1 MRGNH
6 RLIGKNIIRSFADQA
21 LCCDYMIKN
30 YKTLENKVYTVPADL
45 DKRVARLKLEAMGV
59 KIDKLTPEQEEYLAS
74 WNEGT

>member
-1 MRGNH
+1 
-6 RLIGKNIIRSFADQA
+6 
-21 LCCDYMIKN
+21 MIKN